1 MKIAPRSLAPH
12 HFPHFPA
19 VVSVY
24 YEGVK
29 VECLIIGLI
38 FNDDIFS
45 HSTIFVSILS
55 DNHRGKFLQGLY
67 QELLYPNIPPLDKLL
82 GCFGYPENHMDAV
95 MKEKYETVEERV
107 YISSPGKDKRCV
119 VSHKLKEKENVI
131 VENKEEAN
139 YDIQDYNY
147 CERCDDR
154 LINPIVRNECGC
166 KLLCRSCAVK
176 HDGNGYYNKDAC
188 QTFKETHSVF
198 FNEGMVCDG
207 GSNETAIRY
216 VGMKVKS
223 EDIKPGMIYV
233 TDWCHETGSNVEFYK
248 VIRIN
253 KKSITLLRMKD
264 ETGET
269 PYYEPSL
276 KKTNGISG
284 EKKINFPTD
293 YFYMYVNKY

>member
-1 MKIAPRSLAPH
+1 MKTAVLASSPTRAY
-12 HFPHFPA
+12 PN

-24 YEGVK
+24 YDGNK
-29 VECLIIGLI
+29 VDCLIIGLV
-38 FNDDIFS
+38 FNEDIFS
-45 HSTIFVSILS
+45 HSVITVSVIGSQKLY
-55 DNHRGKFLQGLY
+55 LEGLY
-67 QELLYPNIPPLDKLL
+67 QEILYPNIPSLQVLL
-82 GCFGYPENHMDAV
+82 KTFDYPDDHMDSV
-95 MKEKYETVEERV
+95 MKKKYGVVEERV

-131 VENKEEAN
+131 VENKEKQIMIEDCEVCDAKITKPIIRN
-139 YDIQDYNY
+139 Y
-147 CERCDDR
+147 
-154 LINPIVRNECGC
+154 CGC

-176 HDGNGYYNKDAC
+176 HDSNGYYNKDAC
-188 QTFKETHSVF
+188 QTFKKEHRVF

-223 EDIKPGMIYV
+223 EQIMVGMIYV

-269 PYYEPSL
+269 PYYDPSL

-284 EKKINFPTD
+284 EKKISFPTD
-293 YFYMYVNKY
+293 YFYMYIDKY